1 MYGVINSLPQ
11 AQRADRPCRVP
22 TAAKEALLEY
32 QRRMPWS
39 YQVELAIFLEEEW
52 GISVS

>member
-1 MYGVINSLPQ
+1 MYGIINPLSETQ
-11 AQRADRPCRVP
+11 HADRPRRVP

-52 GISVS
+52 GSV